1 MQHQVNLSP
10 ITQFIQTVRIAELG
24 QQKEIR
30 LPIQNVRLL
39 TLALSELLDKINQ
52 DYESMYNHLK
62 KSIDTDIVA
71 VTMDGGGF
79 DDKT

>member
-52 DYESMYNHLK
+52 DYESMYNILK
-62 KSIDTDIVA
+62 GSVETA
-71 VTMDGGGF
+71 VVEVQMDGGGF
-79 DDKT
+79 EDK